1 MNDDQKSILLDII
14 EYNDYVGLIKFLNF
28 VKETIVPI
36 PINLGSLLNFS
47 FDVNILAEDEGLL
60 RFLTVINRTPLEMAI
75 ILGHVKMVEKM
86 VEIKTPITQEAIIL
100 LVVINDFSTADKIKL
115 LNKFLE
121 AGAIFSMNKLFLH
134 NLNLN
139 CDPEIISYFIG
150 KKIIT
155 KKYIRGPCKKEYEK
169 FLSQKYETID
179 ALKKEG
185 IINRDSRGRFLSKK
199 DYIKKAALP
208 NELARKILGYLPEKQ
223 FIRRFSRSR

>member
-139 CDPEIISYFIG
+139 CDPV
-150 KKIIT
+150 KT
-155 KKYIRGPCKKEYEK
+155 
-169 FLSQKYETID
+169 
-179 ALKKEG
+179 
-185 IINRDSRGRFLSKK
+185 
-199 DYIKKAALP
+199 
-208 NELARKILGYLPEKQ
+208 
-223 FIRRFSRSR
+223 